1 MTVGTPT
8 VMFTSQPYSVMEN
21 GGTVN
26 VCVDVLNI
34 TNMDTVVLDVTTSG
48 ATSAMQGKILA

>member
-1 MTVGTPT
+1 M
-8 VMFTSQPYSVMEN
+8 MFTSQPYSVMEN